1 LPGLVFWSKIKIMP
15 KLRFLDKRILWVLVL
30 AVLIVLMMDFN
41 NRVSELL
48 RLNAQ
53 KDVVSTS
60 VYGLER
66 TEAML
71 KTQIAYATSGVA
83 VEQWAREEGGL
94 SRQGDFPIVPISP
107 GGSTQVAPTL
117 AAPTP
122 KPVSNWEVWQ
132 ILFFGP

>member
-1 LPGLVFWSKIKIMP
+1 MP

-30 AVLIVLMMDFN
+30 VVLIVLMLDFN

-48 RLNAQ
+48 RLSAQ
-53 KDVVSTS
+53 KDEVSTQ

-66 TEAML
+66 TEEML
-71 KTQIAYATSGVA
+71 KTQIAYATSAVA

-94 SRQGDFPIVPISP
+94 SRPGDFPIVPISP
-107 GGSTQVAPTL
+107 GGSTQAAPTL
-117 AAPTP
+117 TAPTP
-122 KPVSNWEVWQ
+122 QAVANWEVWQ